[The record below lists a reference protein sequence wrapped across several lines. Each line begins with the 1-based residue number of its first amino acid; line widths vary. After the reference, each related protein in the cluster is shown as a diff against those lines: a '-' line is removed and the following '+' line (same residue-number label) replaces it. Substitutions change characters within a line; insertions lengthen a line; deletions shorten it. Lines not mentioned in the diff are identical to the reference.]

1 MRGVRARP
9 PRPLLLSPH
18 GPPCFPDP
26 NCYDDDGLV
35 AIGGDLAPDRLLA
48 AYRQGI
54 FPWYDEGVPP
64 LWWSPNPR
72 ALIEPG
78 NVHVSRSL
86 RRRLRAGAFEL
97 SVNRDFE
104 GVVAC
109 CATRRQGGTWILPE
123 VAEAYLE
130 LHRLG
135 HAHSVEVWMD
145 GELAGGL
152 YGVHVGA
159 LFSAESMFHRR
170 TDASKIALVTLA
182 LALFQRGVRVFDV
195 QFLTDH
201 LATLGATEVPRLHYL
216 ARLPS
221 ACAEPLSLD
230 GLDPT
235 AGLELALG

>member
-1 MRGVRARP
+1 
-9 PRPLLLSPH
+9 
-18 GPPCFPDP
+18 
-26 NCYDDDGLV
+26 V
-35 AIGGDLAPDRLLA
+35 AIGGDLDPDRLLA

-72 ALIEPG
+72 AVVEPG

-86 RRRLRAGAFEL
+86 KRKLRAGGFEL
-97 SVNRDFE
+97 TVDRDFPE
-104 GVVAC
+104 VVEA

-123 VAEAYLE
+123 VAKAYVE

-135 HAHSVEVWMD
+135 HAHSIEVWMD

-152 YGVHVGA
+152 YGVRVGA

-170 TDASKIALVTLA
+170 TDASKIALVAIA
-182 LALFQRGVRVFDV
+182 LALFERGITLFDV

-201 LATLGATEVPRLHYL
+201 LETLGATEVSRARYL

-221 ACAEPLSLD
+221 ACSAQVSLD
-230 GLDPT
+230 ALDPYS
-235 AGLELALG
+235 GLVLCLS